1 MGQASKTSIVCESY
15 GQALKTW
22 IFNFRKK
29 SKLQKF
35 WRPDPN
41 YSADPNYSQF
51 GKIMQVLQV

>member
-1 MGQASKTSIVCESY
+1 MGQALKTSIVCESY

-41 YSADPNYSQF
+41 YSQF